1 MPTVKVRNL
10 KNKEVGEVSL
20 ADAVFGVELNES
32 LIHAALM
39 NYQANGRQ
47 GTSATKTRGNVS
59 GSGRKLWKQKGT
71 GRARIASLRSPLW
84 KGGGN
89 VHGPQPRDWSYQMP
103 KKMRRGALRSA
114 LSERLREGNLIVID
128 GFEFKNP
135 KTSEFLGAMG
145 TLGLSDKKTRTKT
158 LIIDSLDNLNLIL
171 SSRNVEKTKVT
182 NSFGLNIYDIIY
194 HEKLLISKAA
204 LEELSALLDPKRET
218 GKAEETVEAKPKAK
232 KEAAAPAEAEVVA
245 EVVEEL
251 PGPRQR
257 DERGGLQDGQTQG
270 QVAGVLRDLRLAGLA
285 LLAELLEAGDHDSE
299 QLQDDRRGDVRH
311 DAEREDR
318 QVQQRPAG
326 EQVQQVEYAA
336 AGAGVVHRFETRLH
350 VGVGHTG
357 ARQGGAQP
365 VQRDHRYCEQ
375 QFLAQVRRPERTGKG
390 GEQLLPPARGYR
402 RVRRVGE
409 RHRSGRPIS
418 LAGNGL

>member
-10 KNKEVGEVSL
+10 SNKEVGDVEL
-20 ADAVFGVELNES
+20 LDAVFGVELNEA
-32 LIHAALM
+32 LIHSAVM

-59 GSGRKLWKQKGT
+59 GSGKKLWKQKGT

-135 KTSEFLGAMG
+135 KTSEFLGAIKG
-145 TLGLSDKKTRTKT
+145 LGLSDSKKPTKT

-204 LEELSALLDPKRET
+204 VEELTSLLDPKRE
-218 GKAEETVEAKPKAK
+218 GIKAEEVVEVVAEEKPKAK
-232 KEAAAPAEAEVVA
+232 KEAKPKAEQAPKVEAAAEEA
-245 EVVEEL
+245 VVEET
-251 PGPRQR
+251 PAV
-257 DERGGLQDGQTQG
+257 ET
-270 QVAGVLRDLRLAGLA
+270 VEEVSVV
-285 LLAELLEAGDHDSE
+285 ETTEEATDNE
-299 QLQDDRRGDVRH
+299 
-311 DAEREDR
+311 
-318 QVQQRPAG
+318 
-326 EQVQQVEYAA
+326 
-336 AGAGVVHRFETRLH
+336 
-350 VGVGHTG
+350 
-357 ARQGGAQP
+357 
-365 VQRDHRYCEQ
+365 
-375 QFLAQVRRPERTGKG
+375 
-390 GEQLLPPARGYR
+390 
-402 RVRRVGE
+402 
-409 RHRSGRPIS
+409 
-418 LAGNGL
+418 